1 MNTGNLPEILIVNG
15 IGIFLMVFLRLTRIE
30 NTEKRFIG
38 DQIFDTMIWITVFGC
53 LAEILTFL
61 IDGHIFYGCRVISYI
76 LNSFC
81 FIGTCGVGFLWCLFV
96 DFRIYNNFS
105 RLKEKARILVIPFI
119 VDLVLNVVNYT
130 GCGIIFWI
138 SEDNVYERGTL
149 VLIPYLILFLYFI
162 YSIFLVDRSKKIGL
176 HIRFFPVYY
185 FVIPCIIGTVI
196 QGMAYGI
203 TIGWT
208 SVAIAFIFVYIQ
220 TQSLNALVDPLSG
233 LYNRRYMDC
242 ILSQFKQNMK
252 NCIYGIMI
260 DVNDFKKINDQC
272 GHSQGDDAIR
282 RIGAILNDSISE
294 NGLAIRYAGDEF
306 ILFIRTDE
314 EQDVIE
320 IMKQVEENVKKFN
333 QMELAPYKLSLAMG
347 YSCYEPSTGSVEQF
361 LASMDEKM
369 YETKRKYYQQANV
382 DRRRS

>member
-53 LAEILTFL
+53 LAEIITFL
-61 IDGHIFYGCRVISYI
+61 IDGKMFFGCRALAYI

-96 DFRIYNNFS
+96 DFRIYNNAR
-105 RLKEKARILVIPFI
+105 RLKEKAKILVIPFI
-119 VDLVLNVVNYT
+119 VDVLLNVINFT
-130 GCGIIFWI
+130 GVGVIFRI
-138 SEDNVYERGTL
+138 TEDNVYERGNL
-149 VLIPYLILFLYFI
+149 VLITYLILFMYFI

-196 QGMAYGI
+196 QGLVYGI
-203 TIGWT
+203 TVGWT
-208 SVAIAFIFVYIQ
+208 SVAIAFIFVSIQ
-220 TQSLNALVDPLSG
+220 TESLNAMVDPLSG

-242 ILSQFKQNMK
+242 ILSQIKQDMK
-252 NCIYGIMI
+252 HCIYGIMI
-260 DVNDFKKINDQC
+260 DVNDFKKINDEY

-282 RIGAILNDSISE
+282 KIGTILNNSVPE

-306 ILFIRTDE
+306 IVFLRTDE
-314 EQDVIE
+314 EKIVKELMQQI
-320 IMKQVEENVKKFN
+320 KGNVEEFN
-333 QMELAPYKLSLAMG
+333 QLKIVPYKISFAMG
-347 YSCYEPSTGSVEQF
+347 YSCFETSTGNTEQF

-369 YETKRKYYQQANV
+369 YDAKRKYYQQDGV
-382 DRRRS
+382 DRRNS

>member
-96 DFRIYNNFS
+96 DFLIYNNFS